1 MNRKCKL
8 YFNPVLKRHAFKQ
21 MFGPPHPPPPKKKW
35 NWLQKHN
42 VQTHPP
48 IKMYSYLDFAGVLRG
63 FCRENP
69 NVLIPDPDH
78 CSRYYNCSEPA
89 TVEGLNVPFKQ
100 ECKYPRL
107 FGYGATSCQLFTE
120 VQCQR
125 RFEPKAPCKYLQFSK
140 ISLKRPLS
148 KRPKIGFQDQL
159 SLNEGQTYCRMLQG
173 EHSSILS
180 TFNKIPL
187 VIKIFVLSIF
197 EWKFYV
203 GFTVHIVKTG
213 TKNSK

>member
-1 MNRKCKL
+1 MPKVSEFDQKMQVVFQSCTKEA
-8 YFNPVLKRHAFKQ
+8 YFQANL
-21 MFGPPHPPPPKKKW
+21 FGPPPPKKW
-35 NWLQKHN
+35 NWLQKQK

-48 IKMYSYLDFAGVLRG
+48 ITMYSYLDFAGVLRG

-125 RFEPKAPCKYLQFSK
+125 RFEPKAPCK
-140 ISLKRPLS
+140 
-148 KRPKIGFQDQL
+148 
-159 SLNEGQTYCRMLQG
+159 
-173 EHSSILS
+173 
-180 TFNKIPL
+180 
-187 VIKIFVLSIF
+187 
-197 EWKFYV
+197 
-203 GFTVHIVKTG
+203 
-213 TKNSK
+213 